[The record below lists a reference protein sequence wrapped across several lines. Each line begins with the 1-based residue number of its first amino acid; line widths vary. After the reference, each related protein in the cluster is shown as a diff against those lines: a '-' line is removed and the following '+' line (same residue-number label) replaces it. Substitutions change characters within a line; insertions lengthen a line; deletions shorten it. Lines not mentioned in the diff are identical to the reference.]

1 MLPVLETLQSYVN
14 MPSGSFDKAEGEKL
28 AQQLK
33 SDFESLGM
41 AVTLYPGQQFAP
53 TVVCKWGQGAHQLM
67 LMGHYDTVFPKDISQ
82 PFALV
87 DETKATGSGIVDMK
101 GGIAIMHHAL
111 KAALPQI
118 DPQKHAIVCVL
129 NADEE
134 VGSGESREH
143 ILDNAKQSFAAL
155 SFEPAHE
162 GALTVE
168 RKGVTCFELHCS
180 GIGGHAGAAYKKGA
194 SAIQELMGKLQQMYT
209 LRDDSKD
216 ISVNIGVISGGT
228 ADNVIANQAYARGEV
243 RSYDPQEMERL
254 HQALRDICAAPGLT
268 GASTKLIFN
277 ASHPPCKQTDQ
288 SLALFEQA
296 KAIGTSLGLSPWLLS
311 TGGASDIAF
320 AAQANIPVLDGLG
333 MEGGG
338 VHTTQEWLDITKVE
352 KQLELATRLIL
363 ELLG

>member
-1 MLPVLETLQSYVN
+1 MMEALITLKKYVD
-14 MPSGSFDKAEGEKL
+14 MPSGSMDKQDCEAL
-28 AQQLK
+28 ARILTE
-33 SDFESLGM
+33 DFEAIGM
-41 AVTLYPGQQFAP
+41 SVTAHPGKVHGP
-53 TVVCKWGQGAHQLM
+53 TLICRWGEGPKQLM

-180 GIGGHAGAAYKKGA
+180 GIGGHAGADYKKGA
-194 SAIQELMGKLQQMYT
+194 SAIQELMGKLQQMYA

-296 KAIGTSLGLSPWLLS
+296 KAIGASLGLSPWLLS

-338 VHTTQEWLDITKVE
+338 IHTTEEWLDVSKVD
-352 KQLELATRLIL
+352 KQLEMATQLME